1 MNTIT
6 IHTDGSCETQT
17 RLGGWAA
24 VLQSGT
30 HQRVLQGH
38 ATDTTV
44 NVMELTAVIEALQA
58 IKQAGSTV
66 QVFADSNYVVKGVN
80 AWLPEWITRGWKSA
94 QGKPIANQALWQQLK
109 ALLDQ
114 HQVTLTWIP
123 REQNTQADQ
132 LAQAARIAQS
142 AQPPVSPASE
152 APASAPALQ
161 PITHVMIAGSRSS
174 SRDMNHYARRVV
186 RRAAQLGHVVVVGD
200 NPKGV
205 DLAVVQ
211 ACRHFK
217 AKVVVVGVAN
227 FPRNGG
233 CKHGSYLKVE
243 RDTYRGMGGNLLD
256 AYTVR
261 DRYMADMS
269 QLGVFVWDGRSP
281 GTKRGHDYMASRGKQ
296 AHLITFTKEPAKKTV
311 R

>member
-17 RLGGWAA
+17 RLGGWVA
-24 VLQSGT
+24 VLKCGT

-44 NVMELTAVIEALQA
+44 NIMELTAVIEALRA
-58 IKQAGSTV
+58 IKQAGSMV

-80 AWLPEWITRGWKSA
+80 AWLSDWIKRGWKSA
-94 QGKPIANQALWQQLK
+94 QGKPIANQDLWQQLK
-109 ALLDQ
+109 TLLDQ

-132 LAQAARIAQS
+132 LAQAALIAQNTPTPS
-142 AQPPVSPASE
+142 DEPP
-152 APASAPALQ
+152 APIPQ
-161 PITHVMIAGSRSS
+161 PITHIMIAGSRYAT
-174 SRDMNHYARRVV
+174 REMNHYARRVV
-186 RRAAQLGHVVVVGD
+186 RRAAQLGHVIVVGD

-211 ACRHFK
+211 ACRHLK

-233 CKHGSYLKVE
+233 CKHGSYVKVE

-269 QLGVFVWDGRSP
+269 QLGVFVWDGRSR
-281 GTKRGHDYMASRGKQ
+281 GTKVGHDYMASRGKQ
-296 AHLITFTKEPAKKTV
+296 AHLINFAKETH
-311 R
+311 RG